1 MMSTSTDSLGLMS
14 SCNFCKEQTNHKII
28 AQKVAKN
35 GCNYLVRKCE
45 KCQKNSV
52 RFIKQKKKNHEG
64 LDLENHSISQVGGE
78 LVITRN
84 ELH

>member
-1 MMSTSTDSLGLMS
+1 MTSTSTDSLRLMG

-45 KCQKNSV
+45 KCQKN
-52 RFIKQKKKNHEG
+52 N
-64 LDLENHSISQVGGE
+64 VG
-78 LVITRN
+78 
-84 ELH
+84 